1 MKILTILDYFF
12 ELLLFE
18 LSIVLFTHTNI
29 FYSAIIENRYD
40 EINLYNDYLFII
52 GCIYIKLFLNFNI

>member
-29 FYSAIIENRYD
+29 FYNAIIENSYD
-40 EINLYNDYLFII
+40 EINLYNDYLLII
-52 GCIYIKLFLNFNI
+52 GCIYIKLCLNL